1 MSRAVSPPARDSEAG
16 EAVVSGDCWTIVVV
30 LRWPTAPVPT
40 RTPAVTPPPMTA
52 AASGIANARADM
64 TSRASRMCVNAG

>member
-16 EAVVSGDCWTIVVV
+16 DAEVSGACWTIVVV

-40 RTPAVTPPPMTA
+40 RTPAVTPPPITA
-52 AASGIANARADM
+52 AASGIAKARAGM
-64 TSRASRMCVNAG
+64 TKRAWPMPVNAG